1 MHNWGRDFTII
12 SSFDKGFFPGFC
24 ALYNSARS
32 NGYTG
37 AFLTLNPDKIYNDF
51 DTSVFK
57 QTEFKQLESI
67 NKKYSHYVNWLT
79 GLKNLPDGNY
89 LYLDCDTIIERPLGF
104 HLELINEAPIV
115 STEKNRKYDLF
126 DVLTARQCIETGLS
140 TNLKPFPY
148 INDGFFAFQLP
159 RDQKIIDQWV
169 NLSLN
174 HLTGINEATDD
185 PRWYFLEQDVLNII
199 LRQPDQEV
207 FSISPN
213 HIEIDDID
221 MDLRN
226 RKFPWTKQTNL
237 KPKDKLKF
245 VIHGAGLRRPWIISK
260 NNVKRIFELNGLL
273 PLQRRIRRKICPYER
288 AWFYY
293 SFDQD
298 VEVNANLWIEQILQR
313 KKINIFWK
321 MAYR

>member
-1 MHNWGRDFTII
+1 MHNWGTGFTII
-12 SSFDKGFFPGFC
+12 TSFDKGFFPGFC

-67 NKKYSHYVNWLT
+67 NEKYSHYVNWLT

-89 LYLDCDTIIERPLGF
+89 LYLDCDAIMERPLGF
-104 HLELINEAPIV
+104 HLELIDEAPIV
-115 STEKNRKYDLF
+115 STESNRKYDLF
-126 DVLTARQCIETGLS
+126 DILTARQCIETGLS

-159 RDQKIIDQWV
+159 RDQKIITQWI
-169 NLSLN
+169 NLSLI
-174 HLTGINEATDD
+174 HLTGINEATED

-199 LRQPDQEV
+199 LRQPDQKV
-207 FSISPN
+207 FSISSN
-213 HIEIDDID
+213 HIEIDDIKAQF
-221 MDLRN
+221 RF
-226 RKFPWTKQTNL
+226 RPFPWTKQGSL
-237 KPKDKLKF
+237 RPKDQLKY
-245 VIHGAGLRRPWIISK
+245 VIHGAGLRRPWILPK
-260 NNVKRIFELNGLL
+260 NKLKRFFETKGFL
-273 PLQRRIRRKICPYER
+273 PLQRRFRKKITPYER

-293 SFDQD
+293 TFSEDI
-298 VEVNANLWIEQILQR
+298 EIKPTLWIEDFLRCKQEKLLW
-313 KKINIFWK
+313 KI
-321 MAYR
+321 AYK

>member
-1 MHNWGRDFTII
+1 MHNWGTGFTII
-12 SSFDKGFFPGFC
+12 TSFDKGFFPGFC

-32 NGYTG
+32 NGYKGT
-37 AFLTLNPDKIYNDF
+37 FLALNPDKIHNDF

-67 NKKYSHYVNWLT
+67 NEKYSHYVNWLT

-115 STEKNRKYDLF
+115 STEYNRKYDLF

-159 RDQKIIDQWV
+159 RDQKIIDLWV

-199 LRQPDQEV
+199 LRQPGQEV

-221 MDLRN
+221 KCLKN
-226 RKFPWTKQTNL
+226 RRFPWTKQTNI

-245 VIHGAGLRRPWIISK
+245 VIHGAGLRRPWIISG
-260 NNVKRIFELNGLL
+260 NNVKRIFELNGIL

-288 AWFYY
+288 AWFHYT
-293 SFDQD
+293 FNQD

-321 MAYR
+321 MAYQ